1 MRDDIFCLIFWCYV
15 PLGYLSPISGLSQVN
30 VRKIWSKYQENI
42 RHISGKFP
50 IYLRLTKGINSA
62 YLKHISSISQ
72 ANSRLVFPYLRQ
84 ISGIFEA
91 YLRHVSVSPS
101 IFLTLSVYTH
111 QLFFIIVYWY
121 QFYFGFNTYYCV
133 GHRYSVM
140 GKCLDF
146 RVSYE
151 QQR

>member
-72 ANSRLVFPYLRQ
+72 ANSRLVFTYLRQ
-84 ISGIFEA
+84 ISGIFKT
-91 YLRHVSVSPS
+91 YLRHVSVSPN
-101 IFLTLSVYTH
+101 IFLSLSVYTH
-111 QLFFIIVYWY
+111 QLVPRTVFCQAQPNPQLSWAEWLYVHLIHPTTRESLFPS
-121 QFYFGFNTYYCV
+121 C
-133 GHRYSVM
+133 R
-140 GKCLDF
+140 
-146 RVSYE
+146 
-151 QQR
+151 